1 LRTIWGCSLTHI
13 KQHFGDAFVA
23 YLQKAILPF
32 EDFIVQKNETLFLNN
47 KGKLLAD
54 KITSE
59 LFWAD

>member
-1 LRTIWGCSLTHI
+1 M
-13 KQHFGDAFVA
+13 A

-32 EDFIVQKNETLFLNN
+32 EDFIVQENETLFLNN

-59 LFWAD
+59 LFGAD